1 MENSGESHVT
11 FWTQGLERPNPPHT
25 PTGTGG
31 VGDCSS
37 IYKNRLWDP
46 IIFHVWKIGVNPW
59 QKFNR
64 QVHCTPRPPV
74 GRTCTGTPSRLL
86 PLHMD
91 RSRGRGTLEMF
102 WPHPSQ
108 DIPQGCTL
116 GTFWAT
122 GVLVPILNCTGGRVD
137 TLLVHS
143 QPPTHLALLLCHPPL
158 TPPRKAS

>member
-1 MENSGESHVT
+1 MGESHVT

-46 IIFHVWKIGVNPW
+46 IIFHEWKIGVNPW

-64 QVHCTPRPPV
+64 QVQCTPRPPV
-74 GRTCTGTPSRLL
+74 GRPCTGTPSRLL

-108 DIPQGCTL
+108 DIPPGVQPWHILDNRGPRTHTGLHWGGGGHTL
-116 GTFWAT
+116 SPFPTPYP
-122 GVLVPILNCTGGRVD
+122 PI
-137 TLLVHS
+137 
-143 QPPTHLALLLCHPPL
+143 PPPLPPPL